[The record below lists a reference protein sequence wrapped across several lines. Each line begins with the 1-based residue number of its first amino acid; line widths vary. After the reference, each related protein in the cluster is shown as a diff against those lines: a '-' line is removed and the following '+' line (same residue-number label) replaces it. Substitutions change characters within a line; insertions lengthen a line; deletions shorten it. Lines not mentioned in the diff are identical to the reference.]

1 MSNLS
6 PKSALAVATVLG
18 IVATTPAFGQ
28 SAPTTR
34 APGAD
39 SDLSGVTVMAP
50 KVVRRSLYG
59 LTTSDVGMSIRV
71 PVGDLDLA
79 SPTGKLEFDR
89 RVDEAANFVCR
100 LLNNKYP
107 SGVPDE
113 FGCVDDAVAGAEK
126 QREVALSGVR

>member
-1 MSNLS
+1 MPILS
-6 PKSALAVATVLG
+6 RDAALGVATALTLISAGPAVGQATPTGPAAVA
-18 IVATTPAFGQ
+18 A
-28 SAPTTR
+28 
-34 APGAD
+34 
-39 SDLSGVTVMAP
+39 SDLSGVTVMVP

-71 PVGDLDLA
+71 PVADLDLA

-107 SGVPDE
+107 SGVPDQ

-126 QREVALSGVR
+126 QREVALGIR